1 MVPNR
6 CFFSKQSALKVH
18 HTKAHQ
24 STEPDPK
31 FKCDICG
38 KFLKQQNSYSKHLMN
53 VHKIGHSCDLCQKI
67 FYSSKMLQ
75 IHKRDQHG
83 IDAINLGPGP
93 TGNDIYKLREGSA
106 FAAKSVPEVT

>member
-53 VHKIGHSCDLCQKI
+53 VHKIGL
-67 FYSSKMLQ
+67 FMLV
-75 IHKRDQHG
+75 
-83 IDAINLGPGP
+83 
-93 TGNDIYKLREGSA
+93 GS
-106 FAAKSVPEVT
+106 VQG